1 VSDEGRNT
9 DTLEVVGMQY
19 LKLTGSTPVGERQGL
34 VDEFSENEDISVFL
48 LSTRAGGLGLNL
60 MAANTVIIY
69 DPDWVSSAKRLQTK
83 QVAECFNDR
92 IHIMIVKLPIVGAF
106 NF

>member
-1 VSDEGRNT
+1 M
-9 DTLEVVGMQY
+9 VGMQY

-34 VDEFSENEDISVFL
+34 VDEFAENKDITVFL

-69 DPDWVSSAKRLQTK
+69 DQDFVGPRCLLERTIVPDNS
-83 QVAECFNDR
+83 CFQNPHNDR
-92 IHIMIVKLPIVGAF
+92 QAADRKSPKVVCEHGLYSR
-106 NF
+106 